1 MKVHVQCEN
10 LQVHKLRESWPLG
23 NQTVRPRTHVGG
35 NWGPQGRCCL
45 PTATWWALFPPGYAY
60 IRFRPPPHTFKTNPF
75 FPRSLKSPLC
85 ALTTFLLPLQIT
97 FSTMY
102 IMSCCSLKIFIVL
115 QTFDQQSLGFSREMD
130 EETESAPVLE
140 PQVDMTW
147 YWVFNTHFSCCSMH
161 LLPPCGQCKEWM
173 TESQRQCTDLP
184 ISDLFHLRWVTYLP
198 SPWLLGIDVLLTWPL
213 YNSFSTSS
221 LHFLTCGKCF
231 KNTYSGALV

>member
-1 MKVHVQCEN
+1 MI
-10 LQVHKLRESWPLG
+10 
-23 NQTVRPRTHVGG
+23 PRGQDAKKRTPGEG
-35 NWGPQGRCCL
+35 EQKE
-45 PTATWWALFPPGYAY
+45 ALEGTSGQAE
-60 IRFRPPPHTFKTNPF
+60 
-75 FPRSLKSPLC
+75 
-85 ALTTFLLPLQIT
+85 
-97 FSTMY
+97 
-102 IMSCCSLKIFIVL
+102 
-115 QTFDQQSLGFSREMD
+115 TFDQQSLGFSREMD

-221 LHFLTCGKCF
+221 LHFLTFGKCF
-231 KNTYSGALV
+231 KNTYSGTLV